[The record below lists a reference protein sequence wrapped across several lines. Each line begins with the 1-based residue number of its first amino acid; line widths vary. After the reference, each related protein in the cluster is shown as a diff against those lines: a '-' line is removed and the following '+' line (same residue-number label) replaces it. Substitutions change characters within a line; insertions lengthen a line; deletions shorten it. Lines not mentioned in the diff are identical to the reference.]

1 MLMVLI
7 TFVVLYLI
15 LKRFFFEKVRT
26 FMLAREQ
33 KVKDA
38 FDNADAAN
46 RVAEERL
53 SEYNARLADAEQE
66 RREILRQAK
75 QEGDETAKEIVS
87 DAEQRANK
95 MITQAEKEIARE
107 RLRAIEGMRE
117 QISLLAIYA
126 AEKIIEQKLDAA
138 EQQVIIDGVIKQVGE
153 RA

>member
-1 MLMVLI
+1 MVLI